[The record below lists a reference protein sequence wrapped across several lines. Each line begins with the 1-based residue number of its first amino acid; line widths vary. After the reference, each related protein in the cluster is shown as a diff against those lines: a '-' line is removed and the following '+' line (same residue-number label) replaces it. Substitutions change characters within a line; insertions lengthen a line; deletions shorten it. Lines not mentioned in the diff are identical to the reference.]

1 MSRTAHG
8 TTTVTLG
15 AQSFELKPTLKAVRG
30 IERHFGGIAPAMG
43 ELNQLK
49 LSAIAAVLLI
59 GSGKDFK
66 PKDIEALEEQVFEVG
81 IADVNPQVIP
91 YVVAL
96 LNPAGKTKEELEAEA
111 AAGN

>member
-8 TTTVTLG
+8 TTVITVG
-15 AQSFELKPTLKAVRG
+15 AETFELKPTLKAVRG
-30 IERHFGGIAPAMG
+30 IEARFGGIAPAIG

-66 PKDIEALEEQVFEVG
+66 PKDIEALEEQVFEAG
-81 IADVNPQVIP
+81 ISDVNPQVVP

-96 LNPAGKTKEELEAEA
+96 LNPAGKTKAELEAEA
-111 AAGN
+111 GKGN